1 METNGEYIRARIV
14 APGMPEQPAEIV
26 SRIDLYWRPGC
37 GFCSMLQRK
46 LDKLGIE
53 RVEHNIWDSADDAA
67 TVRQHANGNETVTT
81 VVIGGTG
88 FVNPSAGELIAFL
101 TERHPE
107 LLPDGFEPPQPNA
120 ASRLA
125 NRVFG

>member
-1 METNGEYIRARIV
+1 MADDT
-14 APGMPEQPAEIV
+14 PPERP

-53 RVEHNIWDSADDAA
+53 RVEHDIWEHPEDAA
-67 TVRQHANGNETVTT
+67 VVRQHANGNETVPT
-81 VVIGGTG
+81 VVIGDVG
-88 FVNPSAGELIAFL
+88 FVNPSAGELVAYL
-101 TERHPE
+101 TQFHPD
-107 LLPDGFEPPQPNA
+107 LLPTDFEPPAPGPVA
-120 ASRLA
+120 RFA